1 MSEEYSMQSRFPG
14 GWIEL
19 WMSYSDH
26 TQNGVTLS
34 AWGNNIPFNLDF
46 QPDELNFERFTVI
59 IHKMVLHCLL
69 EDILF
74 HAIYISCQ
82 MNQLLNALQRSYT
95 KWRYTV
101 WLSEEYSMQSSF
113 FRSDESN
120 CERLT
125 AILHKMV
132 LYCLLEGIIFDAIY
146 ISCRMNRILNILQWS
161 YTKWRYTVYL
171 SE

>member
-1 MSEEYSMQSRFPG
+1 MQSRFPG

-113 FRSDESN
+113 FSVGWIELWTSYSDLTQNGVILSAWGNNIRCNLYFLPDESN
-120 CERLT
+120 FEHFT
-125 AILHKMV
+125 VIIHKMA
-132 LYCLLEGIIFDAIY
+132 LHCLLEWIIFHAI
-146 ISCRMNRILNILQWS
+146 
-161 YTKWRYTVYL
+161 
-171 SE
+171 